1 MGKTLEI
8 RWHARAGQGAVTAAK
23 TFAEA
28 ALGEGKYIQASPE
41 YGPERAGAPM
51 RAFNRVADGPI
62 RLYGQVQH
70 PEIVVVVD
78 PTLLMSEDVLE
89 GTGGEA
95 RLLVNTPRSPA
106 EVRTAMRMTDRKIF
120 TVDATKIALEEIG
133 KNFPNTPMLGA
144 VARLAGQFSVDS
156 ALVQVKASL
165 GKKVPPKVV
174 DGNLRAVQRGYAEV
188 KGEGPD
194 GLG

>member
-51 RAFNRVADGPI
+51 RAFNRVADVPI

-70 PEIVVVVD
+70 PDVVVVVD

-89 GTGGEA
+89 GTAAEA
-95 RLLVNTPRSPA
+95 TLLVNTPLSPA
-106 EVRTAMRMTDRKIF
+106 EVRTVMKMTDRKIF

-156 ALVQVKASL
+156 ALAQVKASL
-165 GKKVPPKVV
+165 GKKVPPQVV
-174 DGNLRAVQRGYAEV
+174 DGNLRAVQRGYGEV